1 MTTVQILA
9 VLTPVAAF
17 AFMGAIALLERR
29 FDRAPV
35 AVSNPPG
42 SRTFVTSIIHDK
54 IRSVNLETLMAYKVV
69 GHDLAKGEDGNHG
82 DLDDALADLDKAIAA
97 KQPKK

>member
-17 AFMGAIALLERR
+17 AFMGAIALFERR

-42 SRTFVTSIIHDK
+42 LRTLIIRDK
-54 IRSVNLETLMAYKVV
+54 IMSANLETLLAYRTVAQ
-69 GHDLAKGEDGNHG
+69 DLAKGKDGHDGDVHG
-82 DLDDALADLDKAIAA
+82 ALADLDKAIAA
-97 KQPKK
+97 KQSKK

>member
-17 AFMGAIALLERR
+17 AFMGAIALFERR

-35 AVSNPPG
+35 GVSNPPRLG
-42 SRTFVTSIIHDK
+42 TFIIRDK
-54 IRSVNLETLMAYKVV
+54 IMSASLETLKAYSTV
-69 GHDLAKGEDGNHG
+69 GHDLTKGKDGNG
-82 DLDDALADLDKAIAA
+82 DLHDALADLDKAIAA
-97 KQPKK
+97 KQSKK

>member
-29 FDRAPV
+29 FDRAPAAASSPLGLRT
-35 AVSNPPG
+35 AV
-42 SRTFVTSIIHDK
+42 IIRDK
-54 IRSVNLETLMAYKVV
+54 IMSANLETLTAYRTV
-69 GHDLAKGEDGNHG
+69 GHDLAQGKDGNDG
-82 DLDDALADLDKAIAA
+82 DLHGALADLDKAIAA
-97 KQPKK
+97 KQKK

>member
-35 AVSNPPG
+35 AVSNPLG
-42 SRTFVTSIIHDK
+42 LRGVIIRDK
-54 IRSVNLETLMAYKVV
+54 IKSVSLETLMAYRTV
-69 GHDLAKGEDGNHG
+69 GHDLAKGKDGNHR
-82 DLDDALADLDKAIAA
+82 DLQDALADLDKAIAA
-97 KQPKK
+97 KQHKK